1 MSAIPAAAG
10 RVSSADSGV
19 EHVLI
24 QMEADIMEYT
34 AGGAQPPSAEE
45 RSAGELVKLL
55 SDQVS
60 MLARDELKLAQPEVT
75 RK

>member
-1 MSAIPAAAG
+1 
-10 RVSSADSGV
+10 
-19 EHVLI
+19 
-24 QMEADIMEYT
+24 MEADIMEYT
-34 AGGAQPPSAEE
+34 AGGAQLPSAEE

-60 MLARDELKLAQPEVT
+60 MLVRDELKLAQPEMT

>member
-1 MSAIPAAAG
+1 MF
-10 RVSSADSGV
+10 
-19 EHVLI
+19 LN

-34 AGGAQPPSAEE
+34 AGGAQLPSAEE

-60 MLARDELKLAQPEVT
+60 MLVRDELKLAHLEMT

>member
-1 MSAIPAAAG
+1 
-10 RVSSADSGV
+10 
-19 EHVLI
+19 
-24 QMEADIMEYT
+24 MEADIMEYT

-60 MLARDELKLAQPEVT
+60 MLVRDELKLAQPEVT

>member
-1 MSAIPAAAG
+1 
-10 RVSSADSGV
+10 
-19 EHVLI
+19 
-24 QMEADIMEYT
+24 MEYP
-34 AGGAQPPSAEE
+34 AGGAQLPSAEE